1 MKKEI
6 IARFLY
12 CAKRAIFIAF
22 LLVTFIASS
31 FLIPDINQIYADDN
45 SGITIC
51 IDPGHGGRDV
61 GAIGPSGLLEKHVN
75 FDIATRLRDKLAGSG
90 FRVVMTRED
99 DTKKTLEEIA
109 NFANSSN
116 ADLFIS
122 IHNNSHSA
130 REKCGTE
137 TFYNAGSPGGAQ
149 FAGCI
154 NAKTI
159 EQIGTLNR
167 GVKSANYKQLINTKM
182 TSALIEGAFISN
194 PEEEAKLNDA
204 GFRDKIATGI
214 YNGIVDYLNRYRQDL
229 MESRRVASAQSFV
242 RQVYIRSLNIDPDQ
256 PTVDGWASKLA
267 QRKTSHADF
276 IKAVITSQQF
286 AGRNL
291 NDSQYLNTLYS
302 VVLDRSPDEKGASVW
317 LSQLKSISR
326 AAVLNAFL
334 ASDEFKA
341 LLNQYSLYGYRN
353 KVSVA
358 AGSSNTASSQPAIDM
373 SGNGPILSFLNGVG
387 IRGIAYQASLL
398 FNGLKDN
405 EGNKK
410 YRIYKIIDADSYNYK
425 NTLIICKSQKQEIL
439 DAAQEVKNILKVGV
453 IKTQDGNAQVSD
465 VVVII
470 GKDFSPGA
478 ASSGSTD
485 SSSQEQDL
493 IKVNILNG
501 RGTQGI
507 AASAKLK
514 VESSLNKDKKVIKV
528 TETKNADSFGYKNT
542 KIIIFTSKAG
552 VEDTANNL
560 KKLLGKGEIVKSSN
574 NVDNVDITIIIGAD
588 Y

>member
-6 IARFLY
+6 VVRFLY
-12 CAKRAIFIAF
+12 YARRVVLTAF
-22 LLVTFIASS
+22 LLAIFIASS
-31 FLIPDINQIYADDN
+31 FLIPDIKPIYADDN

-116 ADLFIS
+116 ADIFIS
-122 IHNNSHSA
+122 VHNNSHSA

-137 TFYNAGSPGGAQ
+137 TFYYVGSPGGAQ
-149 FAGCI
+149 LAGCI
-154 NAKTI
+154 NAKTL

-167 GVKSANYKQLINTKM
+167 GVKSANYKQLMNTKM

-204 GFRDKIATGI
+204 GFRDSIATGI

-229 MESRRVASAQSFV
+229 MESRRIASAQSFV

-256 PTVDGWASKLA
+256 PTVDGWANKLA

-291 NDSQYLNTLYS
+291 NDSQYVNTLYS

-317 LSQLKSISR
+317 LGQLKSTSR
-326 AAVLNAFL
+326 GAVLNAFL
-334 ASDEFKA
+334 ASDEFKS

-353 KVSVA
+353 KVSVT
-358 AGSSNTASSQPAIDM
+358 AGSSNTTSSQPSTDM
-373 SGNGPILSFLNGVG
+373 SGNGPVLSFLNGVG

-398 FNGLKDN
+398 FSSLKDN

-410 YRIYKIIDADSYNYK
+410 YRIYKVIDADSYNYK

-439 DAAQEVKNILKVGV
+439 DAAQEVKNILKV
-453 IKTQDGNAQVSD
+453 
-465 VVVII
+465 
-470 GKDFSPGA
+470 
-478 ASSGSTD
+478 
-485 SSSQEQDL
+485 
-493 IKVNILNG
+493 
-501 RGTQGI
+501 
-507 AASAKLK
+507 
-514 VESSLNKDKKVIKV
+514 
-528 TETKNADSFGYKNT
+528 
-542 KIIIFTSKAG
+542 
-552 VEDTANNL
+552 
-560 KKLLGKGEIVKSSN
+560 
-574 NVDNVDITIIIGAD
+574 
-588 Y
+588 

>member
-1 MKKEI
+1 
-6 IARFLY
+6 
-12 CAKRAIFIAF
+12 
-22 LLVTFIASS
+22 
-31 FLIPDINQIYADDN
+31 
-45 SGITIC
+45 
-51 IDPGHGGRDV
+51 
-61 GAIGPSGLLEKHVN
+61 
-75 FDIATRLRDKLAGSG
+75 
-90 FRVVMTRED
+90 
-99 DTKKTLEEIA
+99 
-109 NFANSSN
+109 
-116 ADLFIS
+116 
-122 IHNNSHSA
+122 
-130 REKCGTE
+130 
-137 TFYNAGSPGGAQ
+137 
-149 FAGCI
+149 
-154 NAKTI
+154 
-159 EQIGTLNR
+159 
-167 GVKSANYKQLINTKM
+167 
-182 TSALIEGAFISN
+182 
-194 PEEEAKLNDA
+194 
-204 GFRDKIATGI
+204 
-214 YNGIVDYLNRYRQDL
+214 
-229 MESRRVASAQSFV
+229 MESRRIASAQSFV

-256 PTVDGWASKLA
+256 PTVDGWANKLA

-317 LSQLKSISR
+317 LVQLKSTSR
-326 AAVLNAFL
+326 GVVLNAFL
-334 ASDEFKA
+334 ASDEFKS

-353 KVSVA
+353 KVSVT
-358 AGSSNTASSQPAIDM
+358 AGSNTTSSQPSTDM

-398 FNGLKDN
+398 FSSLKDN

-410 YRIYKIIDADSYNYK
+410 YRIYKVIDADSYNYK

-439 DAAQEVKNILKVGV
+439 DAAQEVKNILKVGTV
-453 IKTQDGNAQVSD
+453 KTQDGNAQYSD
-465 VVVII
+465 IVVII

-478 ASSGSTD
+478 ASSASAA

-493 IKVNILNG
+493 IKINILNG
-501 RGTQGI
+501 KGTQGI

-514 VESSLNKDKKVIKV
+514 IESSLNKDKTVIKV

-542 KIIIFTSKAG
+542 KIIIFTSKEG

-560 KKLLGKGEIVKSSN
+560 KKLLGKGEIVKSAN

>member
-6 IARFLY
+6 IAGLLY
-12 CAKRAIFIAF
+12 FAKRAIFVAF

-31 FLIPDINQIYADDN
+31 FLIPDINPIYADDN

-51 IDPGHGGRDV
+51 IDPGHGGKDV

-116 ADLFIS
+116 ADIFIS
-122 IHNNSHSA
+122 VHNNSHSA
-130 REKCGTE
+130 REKNGTE
-137 TFYNAGSPGGAQ
+137 TFFYVGSPGGAQ
-149 FAGCI
+149 LASCI

-291 NDSQYLNTLYS
+291 NDSQYVNTLYS

-358 AGSSNTASSQPAIDM
+358 AGSSNTASSQPATDM

-398 FNGLKDN
+398 FSGLKDN
-405 EGNKK
+405 C
-410 YRIYKIIDADSYNYK
+410 YYK
-425 NTLIICKSQKQEIL
+425 NAVSKDGTTPAAICSIQ
-439 DAAQEVKNILKVGV
+439 
-453 IKTQDGNAQVSD
+453 T
-465 VVVII
+465 
-470 GKDFSPGA
+470 
-478 ASSGSTD
+478 
-485 SSSQEQDL
+485 
-493 IKVNILNG
+493 
-501 RGTQGI
+501 
-507 AASAKLK
+507 
-514 VESSLNKDKKVIKV
+514 
-528 TETKNADSFGYKNT
+528 FG
-542 KIIIFTSKAG
+542 
-552 VEDTANNL
+552 
-560 KKLLGKGEIVKSSN
+560 
-574 NVDNVDITIIIGAD
+574 
-588 Y
+588 